1 MNVVAAV
8 KAYIIRMVEDAGPG
22 MKVLLMDKETT
33 AVVSVAFAQSELLQK
48 EVYLFEHLGVG
59 SRDSM
64 QHLRAICFLRPTQEN
79 IDLLCRE
86 LQHPKYGAYLIY
98 LSNVLSQQLVKQL
111 AEADEQEAVREIKE
125 FYADYVALSPH
136 FFTLNMDTCT
146 QAGNWSRE
154 ALSRATLGLT
164 AVLLSLKKCPVI
176 RYIQSSTMAEQLAQ
190 GVKQMISKDAAL
202 FDFRKTD
209 IPPLLLILDRRD
221 DAVTPLLNQWTYQA
235 MVHELLGIQNKR
247 VELPPASD
255 SARSS
260 TDVVLSADHDD
271 FFANNM
277 YLNFGEIGTNIKQLM
292 DEFQQRSKSHE
303 KLESISDMKAFVE
316 TYPAFRKMSGAVAKH
331 VGLVG
336 ELSRIVAA
344 RNLLEI
350 SAVEQ
355 ELACQ
360 NDHTAALQGV
370 KRMLRK
376 SGDLEAAHLLC
387 LYALRYQRHPSG
399 DLSGLLDVRRAESQ
413 GAARIAGDH
422 PSGQCDYF
430 KKLVTNI
437 VGYGGGRGGEVLPN
451 KDPIS
456 FTKQFLKGLK
466 GVENIYTQHQP
477 ALSDT
482 LDQLVKG
489 KLRESTYPFLGSTTL
504 RERPQDIVVFVVGG
518 VTYAESL
525 AVYNLNRTT
534 PGVRIVLGGT
544 TVHNT
549 RSFLEEV
556 QRCMSPDLVSIPLKN
571 QQRNRPRLQ
580 R

>member
-1 MNVVAAV
+1 
-8 KAYIIRMVEDAGPG
+8 MVCP
-22 MKVLLMDKETT
+22 
-33 AVVSVAFAQSELLQK
+33 QEL
-48 EVYLFEHLGVG
+48 
-59 SRDSM
+59 
-64 QHLRAICFLRPTQEN
+64 
-79 IDLLCRE
+79 
-86 LQHPKYGAYLIY
+86 
-98 LSNVLSQQLVKQL
+98 
-111 AEADEQEAVREIKE
+111 
-125 FYADYVALSPH
+125 YADYVALSPH
-136 FFTLNMDTCT
+136 FFTLNMDTCA

-176 RYIQSSTMAEQLAQ
+176 RYVQSSSMAEQLAQ

-209 IPPLLLILDRRD
+209 VPPLLLILDRRD

-344 RNLLEI
+344 RKLLDI
-350 SAVEQ
+350 GAVEQ

-370 KRMLRK
+370 KRILGK
-376 SGDLEAAHLLC
+376 AGDLEAAHLLC
-387 LYALRYQRHPSG
+387 LYSLRYQRHPSG
-399 DLSGLLDVRRAESQ
+399 DLSGLLDVWQKEAL
-413 GAARIAGDH
+413 GAAQTRRDH
-422 PSGQCDYF
+422 PSWQCDHF
-430 KKLVTNI
+430 RKLVNNI

-489 KLRESTYPFLGSTTL
+489 KLRESIYPFLGSTTL

-544 TVHNT
+544 TVHNS

-556 QRCMSPDLVSIPLKN
+556 RKCMSPDLVSIPLKN